1 MVSDETSPISGIKV
15 DGIAILRGLAIAT
28 GENVAILPEH
38 VPCHAGSIERK
49 WLPDT
54 FNRALITIA
63 NCIISVKVTS
73 TDVKKR
79 REEED
84 SYILPEDMAC

>member
-49 WLPDT
+49 
-54 FNRALITIA
+54 
-63 NCIISVKVTS
+63 
-73 TDVKKR
+73 
-79 REEED
+79 
-84 SYILPEDMAC
+84 